1 MATQVFNRF
10 GDDAES
16 KFPVKAITLPD
27 LSIPMQLGR
36 RQPFSL
42 FIPAHRKIAARL
54 IDIFM
59 GIFFLPIFYF
69 FCFFFIN
76 YFQIIIMKTI
86 IMKFDLFI
94 VELFIN

>member
-16 KFPVKAITLPD
+16 KLPVKAITLPD

-59 GIFFLPIFYF
+59 GIFFSFYF
-69 FCFFFIN
+69 
-76 YFQIIIMKTI
+76 
-86 IMKFDLFI
+86 LFL
-94 VELFIN
+94 LFLLY

>member
-10 GDDAES
+10 GDDTES
-16 KFPVKAITLPD
+16 KLPVKAITLPD

-59 GIFFLPIFYF
+59 GIFFSFYSF
-69 FCFFFIN
+69 F
-76 YFQIIIMKTI
+76 
-86 IMKFDLFI
+86 LFL
-94 VELFIN
+94 LFLLY